1 MIFDGL
7 TNAILLLNWCG
18 EATGKK
24 PQREPHPQKVAVG
37 LEGRLPDYWSSDR
50 RDTNATD
57 VEKQIR
63 T

>member
-1 MIFDGL
+1 M
-7 TNAILLLNWCG
+7 NWCDG
-18 EATGKK
+18 AIRKK
-24 PQREPHPQKVAVG
+24 PQREPHPQNVVVG
-37 LEGRLPDYWSSDR
+37 LKGRLPDYWSSDR

>member
-1 MIFDGL
+1 V
-7 TNAILLLNWCG
+7 NWCDG
-18 EATGKK
+18 ATGKK
-24 PQREPHPQKVAVG
+24 PQREPHPQNVVAG
-37 LEGRLPDYWSSDR
+37 LKGRLPDYWSSDR

>member
-1 MIFDGL
+1 M
-7 TNAILLLNWCG
+7 NWCSD
-18 EATGKK
+18 ATGKK
-24 PQREPHPQKVAVG
+24 PQGEPQPQNGAVS
-37 LEGRLPDYWSSDR
+37 LKGRLPGHWSSDR